1 MLRFLLWKATTSVEA
16 GMDARSAVTQLA
28 VHAWYEG
35 GVENYDRGRRD
46 ATR

>member
-1 MLRFLLWKATTSVEA
+1 MLLFLLWKATASVEA
-16 GMDARSAVTQLA
+16 GMDLRSALTQMA
-28 VHAWYEG
+28 VHTWFEG